1 MTTKKNHFR
10 AAAALL
16 LAAIILLPGLPA
28 RAAETTL
35 TVTVPETLPAVG
47 ETFTVTVDL
56 SGNPG
61 LCAAQ
66 YTLAFDQSVLSCE
79 SAQVGDVLRG
89 TFSATNPQG
98 PEGAIVAAATTTP
111 VTKDGTVG
119 VFTFRVTKAGD
130 AGFAL
135 RDLVFTDQE
144 GNSIT
149 ITLPGGTSSGGEN
162 GNTGENGN
170 SGSTGTGEGG
180 NSGTILPAEPGETPV
195 KPKQTFSDVP
205 PTHWAYVSVEKAA
218 AQGLVTGVGG
228 GSSSPA
234 AP

>member
-119 VFTFRVTKAGD
+119 VFTFRVTKGTRALPCRTWSSPTRRETASPSLSPAG
-130 AGFAL
+130 L
-135 RDLVFTDQE
+135 
-144 GNSIT
+144 
-149 ITLPGGTSSGGEN
+149 
-162 GNTGENGN
+162 
-170 SGSTGTGEGG
+170 
-180 NSGTILPAEPGETPV
+180 LPAVRAEIPAKT
-195 KPKQTFSDVP
+195 
-205 PTHWAYVSVEKAA
+205 AI
-218 AQGLVTGVGG
+218 
-228 GSSSPA
+228 PA
-234 AP
+234 APAPARAAIPGRPFPPSPARPP